1 MKILTTYSTDR
12 SDLDLA
18 KTVILAKGETVDDL
32 IPALSDEV
40 AEDLANA
47 QGIGKEVS
55 VKDGDGKELDPNVFG
70 VVEAVA
76 EGSDCIIVAHAL
88 PTGETYENVF
98 TINDL

>member
-1 MKILTTYSTDR
+1 
-12 SDLDLA
+12 
-18 KTVILAKGETVDDL
+18 
-32 IPALSDEV
+32 V